1 MKHQDSLPKF
11 TLKDQ
16 HGNPV
21 QSEDWIGN
29 TAVLVYFYPKDF
41 TPGCTKEACGFRDAF
56 EDFTERGI
64 KVVGIS
70 GDTIDSHKK
79 FANRHQLPFTLLADP
94 DGNVKKLFQVKPSLL
109 GFLPGRESF
118 LFNKQGKLIFKFRSI
133 SGSAHV
139 TEALKHIQDS

>member
-1 MKHQDSLPKF
+1 MKYQDPLPKF
-11 TLKDQ
+11 ILKDQ
-16 HGNPV
+16 HGKTV
-21 QSEDWIGN
+21 ESEEWIGT

-56 EDFTERGI
+56 EDFTERGV

-70 GDTIDSHKK
+70 GDTVESHKK

-109 GFLPGRESF
+109 GLLPGRESF
-118 LFNKQGKLIFKFRSI
+118 LFNKEGKLIFKFRSL
-133 SGSAHV
+133 SGSTHV